1 MVCRLELWLLL
12 FSVVSV
18 RLKISVK
25 NYRCFGGQAPSG
37 FVLKRG
43 ITGFIGENNSGK
55 STMLRLFFDLRQL
68 FADLAEKL
76 EGFQPGDDFTFE
88 LPQLPEGVDRDRF
101 FHLHNQE
108 PLVVELE
115 SGGCELDLIFRRDG
129 QIRWKCGNM
138 LPRDSCIIRDLQTLS
153 RMFYVG
159 PFRPFQTHGSSGKS
173 YDVIFG
179 EPFFDQCRELYA
191 GKSVQGARLLKSV
204 AQDVAGIFGLDEF
217 HYETGSQG
225 EAGFRL
231 NGDWMP
237 TGELGSGIGQCFLI
251 YLQAALKKPSFI
263 LVDEPEAH
271 LHPSVQTD
279 FVTQLAG
286 YAQYGL
292 VTSTHHTGLAQSI
305 SDHLYQVTRHA
316 KEERSVIEPYRPGK
330 RLSLTLGEMQVPV
343 SSNGKNIKLL
353 LVEGPTEIKA
363 LRKILAKIKRDH
375 EVVLMPLGGSSMIN
389 GHREDELREVK
400 KICDQV
406 YALVDSEKR
415 SERAAISPNHKAFR
429 ESCRKVGIGCHILKR
444 RALENYFSTRAV
456 KQVLGGKFRAP
467 RPFEDLKA
475 VNSKWPK
482 SENWKI
488 VQQMSREELEDTDL
502 WKFCLMLVN
511 S

>member
-1 MVCRLELWLLL
+1 
-12 FSVVSV
+12 
-18 RLKISVK
+18 
-25 NYRCFGGQAPSG
+25 
-37 FVLKRG
+37 
-43 ITGFIGENNSGK
+43 
-55 STMLRLFFDLRQL
+55 MLRLFFDLRTL
-68 FADLAEKL
+68 FKDLAYKL
-76 EGFQPGDDFTFE
+76 DHFQPGDDFTFD
-88 LPQLPEGVDRDRF
+88 LPELPEGVDRDRF
-101 FHLHNQE
+101 FHLHNRD

-129 QIRWKCGNM
+129 QIRWKCGNL
-138 LPRDSCIIRDLQTLS
+138 LPRDSHIIRDLDALS

-179 EPFFDQCRELYA
+179 EPFFQKCRELYE
-191 GKSVQGARLLKSV
+191 GKSVQGLELLNSV
-204 AQDVAGIFGLDEF
+204 GQDVAAVFGLDEF
-217 HYETGSQG
+217 CYETGSQG
-225 EAGFRL
+225 DAGFRV

-237 TGELGSGIGQCFLI
+237 TGELGSGVGQCFLI
-251 YLQAALKKPSFI
+251 FLQAALAKPSFI

-292 VTSTHHTGLAQSI
+292 LTSTHHTGLAQSI
-305 SDHLYQVTRHA
+305 SDHLYQVSRL
-316 KEERSVIEPYRPGK
+316 KGDERSVIEPYRPGK

-343 SSNGKNIKLL
+343 SNNGNNHKLL

-363 LRKILAKIKRDH
+363 LRKMLSKIKRDH
-375 EVVLMPLGGSSMIN
+375 DVVLMPLGGSSMIN
-389 GHREDELREVK
+389 GQREDELREVK
-400 KICDQV
+400 KICDDV

-415 SERAAISPNHKAFR
+415 SSSAPISPNHKAFR
-429 ESCRKVGIGCHILKR
+429 ESCRRIGIKCHILER

-467 RPFEDLKA
+467 RPYEDVKQ

-488 VQQMSREELEDTDL
+488 VQQMSQDELEGTDL
-502 WKFCLMLVN
+502 WSFMRSLV
-511 S
+511 